1 MGVLIRNSFI
11 FFINCTGKIEIVDEI
26 FTNLLKYLSSSLEFL
41 ISLGINIFFVF
52 IISKIIYLGFNNS
65 KKSLSEFFFT
75 YNSAGLITF
84 LICFLLR
91 DVELELGLGLGLF
104 AIFAILR
111 FRTETIKVKEMT
123 YFFVII
129 GVSAI
134 NALSNNYLSL
144 FIANASIIILL
155 YLLEYFISRSSSD

>member
-1 MGVLIRNSFI
+1 MLSKV
-11 FFINCTGKIEIVDEI
+11 EIVDE
-26 FTNLLKYLSSSLEFL
+26 FFFNDLYEYFSDALGFL
-41 ISLGINIFFVF
+41 ISLGINILFVF
-52 IISKIIYLGFNNS
+52 IISKFIYLAFNKS
-65 KKSLSEFFFT
+65 KKSINEFFFT

-134 NALSNNYLSL
+134 NALSKNYLSL
-144 FIANASIIILL
+144 FIANSSIIILL
-155 YLLEYFISRSSSD
+155 YLLEYFISRSSTD